1 MMTVE
6 ENEKGRSPA
15 HYTMPVGTVK
25 ALCEKSLVLAAGPVV
40 EVCVRHSVDYFYQ
53 LIACVF

>member
-1 MMTVE
+1 MTVE

-25 ALCEKSLVLAAGPVV
+25 ALCAVAP
-40 EVCVRHSVDYFYQ
+40 R
-53 LIACVF
+53 